1 MSTPAAYVLPVLPTT
16 FTSTNL
22 GSSSPTLEIGA
33 LWASSNPKLDKAL
46 ESRVFWNNGKLVAA
60 VLVAPKDVAKGGNER
75 REAFR
80 KAVATGVKKAR
91 ENLGTA
97 GTTETQIGVVVEYP
111 EDAHDAGAQRARQSS
126 ARQKVDDTYML

>member
-16 FTSTNL
+16 FTSANL
-22 GSSSPTLEIGA
+22 GGASPALEIGA
-33 LWASSNPKLDKAL
+33 LWSSSNPKPDKAL

-60 VLVAPKDVAKGGNER
+60 VQVSPKDAAKGGNER

-91 ENLGTA
+91 ESLGTT
-97 GTTETQIGVVVEYP
+97 GTAETQIGVVIECP
-111 EDAHDAGAQRARQSS
+111 EDAHDAGA
-126 ARQKVDDTYML
+126 